1 MLIGHQRIWDFLTK
15 SVQQNR
21 LAHAYLFAGPAQ
33 VGKLALAR
41 EWAKWQLCEKIH
53 PSLHP
58 PLDKARAKLS
68 FGREGVGFPCGQCRQ
83 CVAIERGQNPDLIV
97 LSPRQEEKDGVVK
110 TLEISIKEARELQ
123 RQLSLFP
130 YSAVRKIAIIEEA
143 AAMSNE
149 AASALLKTLEEPSAH
164 SLIILIS
171 GNLQAILPTI
181 ISRCQ
186 MIKFSLVPEPEIIA
200 GLKNTAVRENLLK
213 EAVNLAAGR
222 PGLAIKLLAE
232 PDLMAEQ
239 KKTAADFTKLLQ
251 SSLVA
256 RWEMAKVLA
265 QDSAKAQEILSG
277 WLLWLRDRLLEQSGR
292 GDLVISELP
301 NEKSLNKYS
310 VGSLLNTCREIQ
322 KTQAI
327 LSNPSFNARLALEVL
342 MTKI

>member
-1 MLIGHQRIWDFLTK
+1 
-15 SVQQNR
+15 
-21 LAHAYLFAGPAQ
+21 
-33 VGKLALAR
+33 
-41 EWAKWQLCEKIH
+41 
-53 PSLHP
+53 
-58 PLDKARAKLS
+58 
-68 FGREGVGFPCGQCRQ
+68 
-83 CVAIERGQNPDLIV
+83 
-97 LSPRQEEKDGVVK
+97 
-110 TLEISIKEARELQ
+110 SIKEARELQ